1 MKRSTASGLAAA
13 TIAATLLAGGAN
25 AHEGHDHAEAPPPNI
40 ELAPRASA
48 QTADFE
54 LVAVREDGRLL
65 VYLDR
70 FGSNEPVADAQVEID
85 DGAATTAATQVAP
98 GVYALSGVRFA
109 APGAH
114 PLTISV
120 QSANTADLLVTT
132 LEVPAPAP
140 TQGVAA
146 FGLAA
151 SATDWLAATPAA
163 WWAAPAAIAL
173 AGVGLFVARRRGRV
187 GGRAARD

>member
-1 MKRSTASGLAAA
+1 MKRSTASVLAAA
-13 TIAATLLAGGAN
+13 TLAATLFADRAN
-25 AHEGHDHAEAPPPNI
+25 AHEGHDHVEAPPPGI

-54 LVAVREDGRLL
+54 LVAVLEDGRLL

-85 DGAATTAATQVAP
+85 DGAATTAAAPVAP
-98 GVYALSGVRFA
+98 GVYALPGESFS

-120 QSANTADLLVTT
+120 QSGNTADLLLAT

-140 TQGVAA
+140 AQAA
-146 FGLAA
+146 AESGLAR
-151 SATDWLAATPAA
+151 SATAWLAATPVA
-163 WWAAPAAIAL
+163 WWAAGAAIAL
-173 AGVGLFVARRRGRV
+173 AGVGLFVARRRSRV
-187 GGRAARD
+187 GGRAASD